1 MNGLENFE
9 PFDDLEDW
17 SDNVELFMDAMAK
30 PTENADALWELA
42 KLKKGKAKA
51 PEQSSDSIYDKP
63 WIKEPEGLTPTQ
75 SWLHWMNEN
84 ALRVEMGIPLLAH
97 PKHTY
102 SKIGGLTD
110 SESEYSSDPEE
121 QLDDLIQYSKQVESN
136 SAKNLKSDQDS
147 LPNLIIFATPQGR
160 TMHLRKPQDPNASP
174 SQLADL
180 PYQWSTPLDP
190 SSGKQDQ
197 EIQDLC
203 REIIRIVVVEVETLR
218 GITLRFF
225 RDANHEDFT
234 IGILNFLVL
243 LVRERV

>member
-17 SDNVELFMDAMAK
+17 SDNVELLMNAMAK
-30 PTENADALWELA
+30 PTEHADALWELA
-42 KLKKGKAKA
+42 KLKKEKAKA
-51 PEQSSDSIYDKP
+51 PKQSSDSIYDKP
-63 WIKEPEGLTPTQ
+63 WIKEPEGLTHTQ

-110 SESEYSSDPEE
+110 SEYSSDPED

-147 LPNLIIFATPQGR
+147 L
-160 TMHLRKPQDPNASP
+160 
-174 SQLADL
+174 
-180 PYQWSTPLDP
+180 
-190 SSGKQDQ
+190 
-197 EIQDLC
+197 
-203 REIIRIVVVEVETLR
+203 
-218 GITLRFF
+218 
-225 RDANHEDFT
+225 AN
-234 IGILNFLVL
+234 LVL
-243 LVRERV
+243 TQKSTH